1 MASRFPNVKFEENP
15 RELSH
20 PTLRVLRGYW
30 EEKRAGRA
38 MPSRRDIHPSEIRE
52 HLPWIVMLDVLPGL
66 KDFRYRLIGTLVTRY
81 FNTDATGQTIRES
94 WASQGSDAVRGLL
107 EVLRNVARN
116 KMVLRLYGEKEW
128 SSFGLE
134 KFESLYLPLSEDG
147 ENVNVI
153 LQAFVFDPPEVLLAR
168 EMMRTNGGV
177 PPQFPEPFD

>member
-1 MASRFPNVKFEENP
+1 MTARFPNVKFEENP

-20 PTLRVLRGYW
+20 PTLRFLRRYW
-30 EEKRAGRA
+30 EEKRGARA
-38 MPSRRDIHPSEIRE
+38 MPSRRDIHPAEIRE

-81 FNTDATGQTIRES
+81 FNADATGQTISEA
-94 WASQGSDAVRGLL
+94 WASQGGDAVRGLL
-107 EVLRNVARN
+107 GILRDVARN
-116 KMVLRLYGEKEW
+116 KMVLRLYGEKDW

-134 KFESLYLPLSEDG
+134 KFESLYLPLSDDG

-168 EMMRTNGGV
+168 EMMRTNGGEL
-177 PPQFPEPFD
+177 PQLPKLSA